1 MFATFALVNAN
12 QLTSYNIKNIVCE
25 NLEHKYDEYYR
36 APCKIWKDEMS
47 KRSPKNMIQC
57 MKSVDGDTGKILHG
71 CKPAFGT
78 KDDNIK
84 VSYHFQKND
93 VCKVLRDDTCDS
105 KYIIIA
111 KAQLYNVV
119 HPIVSLVIL
128 ALGLFGLIM
137 ICCTDN
143 SGSDAYM
150 GAAMGAMMFG
160 RSGYSSGDTW
170 SWNYED

>member
-1 MFATFALVNAN
+1 MMNLRIIVLFATFALVNAN

-36 APCKIWKDEMS
+36 APCKIWKEEMS
-47 KRSPKNMIQC
+47 KRNPKNMIQC

-93 VCKVLRDDTCDS
+93 VCNES
-105 KYIIIA
+105 KRIR
-111 KAQLYNVV
+111 V
-119 HPIVSLVIL
+119 IVNI
-128 ALGLFGLIM
+128 
-137 ICCTDN
+137 
-143 SGSDAYM
+143 
-150 GAAMGAMMFG
+150 
-160 RSGYSSGDTW
+160 
-170 SWNYED
+170 